1 MDTTLRQKLISC
13 SLTESLGAGTNPYKT
28 QPLPEAPEAVLFQLP
43 DTTGNNFPNTFQV
56 EI

>member
-13 SLTESLGAGTNPYKT
+13 SLTESLGAGRTPTKP
-28 QPLPEAPEAVLFQLP
+28 QPLPEVPEAVLFQLP
-43 DTTGNNFPNTFQV
+43 DITGNNFPNTFQV